1 MNGRCCKKHLLS
13 TFFCTITYNI
23 MVYNGNR
30 IAKLCIQTLGNSYQ
44 SPNCFIK
51 YYKISSNIIK
61 IVDNNGWVWYN

>member
-1 MNGRCCKKHLLS
+1 
-13 TFFCTITYNI
+13 

-30 IAKLCIQTLGNSYQ
+30 IAKLCIQTLENSYQ

-61 IVDNNGWVWYN
+61 IVDNKGWVWYN